1 MDSCGYHVPRVR
13 GLSLCR
19 DILSTHSM
27 FHRISVCHLVQG
39 PGKDWEHA
47 QLTKNKKPVLLDL
60 HVKSGDMVKV
70 IAGADKGKVG
80 KITKVNRKSGEVVME
95 GVNVRTKHVKPMGE
109 EEEGQIVK
117 VEFPV
122 HHSNV
127 QHYSEAQGVVSRV
140 GHKMEGGKKVR
151 YLKKTGEVLAN

>member
-1 MDSCGYHVPRVR
+1 M
-13 GLSLCR
+13 
-19 DILSTHSM
+19 
-27 FHRISVCHLVQG
+27 QG
-39 PGKDWEHA
+39 PGKDWEHTK
-47 QLTKNKKPVLLDL
+47 LTKNSKPVLLDL
-60 HVKSGDMVKV
+60 HVKSGDLVKV

-80 KITKVNRKSGEVVME
+80 KITKVNRKTGQVVME
-95 GVNVRTKHVKPMGE
+95 GVNLRTKHVKPMGE

-127 QHYSEAQGVVSRV
+127 QHYSEAQGVVSRI
-140 GHKMEGGKKVR
+140 GHKMEGDKKVR